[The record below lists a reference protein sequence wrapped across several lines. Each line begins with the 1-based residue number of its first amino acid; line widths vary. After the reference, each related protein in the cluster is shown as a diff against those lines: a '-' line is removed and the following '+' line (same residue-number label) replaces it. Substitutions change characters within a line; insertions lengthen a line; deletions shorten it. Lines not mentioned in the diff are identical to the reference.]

1 MKFCVFL
8 LTVFLLFSCDFSE
21 KKNENVWN
29 MSLSPSTLALNERID
44 SISFVVLDDSNSEA
58 LFKEIDKMLYVNE
71 RFYILDCMGTSSVLV
86 FDNKGTF
93 LFKVGNVGQGPGEY
107 TRVTDFDV
115 NNDCIYLLDSRK
127 RMIFSYD
134 LNGKF
139 IKHYSYSTKV
149 AGVNDLIVT
158 DEGDFLLGLDVE
170 INSKEQVVLTDTNF
184 VVKKNIFYFDENAT
198 RNHLNIGN
206 FRRCGNDVVYYHP
219 VSDIF
224 YRFDRKGNIVESCN
238 LLLDDNMP
246 LEVKRDYIKIMD
258 KRMSM
263 NLSYFYKTPFVCGD
277 FFVAEGIYQ
286 SENGVVC
293 ADLTERT
300 WCWKE
305 YKIEDHLSFLEL
317 KFPKYINEN
326 RIITS
331 FSGALYEYLD
341 EESQFMLD
349 DRGTI
354 LDKEGFM
361 FVVYHLKD

>member
-71 RFYILDCMGTSSVLV
+71 RFYILDYMGTSSVLV

-170 INSKEQVVLTDTNF
+170 INSKEQVILTDTNF
-184 VVKKNIFYFDENAT
+184 VV
-198 RNHLNIGN
+198 
-206 FRRCGNDVVYYHP
+206 
-219 VSDIF
+219 
-224 YRFDRKGNIVESCN
+224 
-238 LLLDDNMP
+238 
-246 LEVKRDYIKIMD
+246 
-258 KRMSM
+258 
-263 NLSYFYKTPFVCGD
+263 
-277 FFVAEGIYQ
+277 
-286 SENGVVC
+286 
-293 ADLTERT
+293 
-300 WCWKE
+300 
-305 YKIEDHLSFLEL
+305 
-317 KFPKYINEN
+317 
-326 RIITS
+326 
-331 FSGALYEYLD
+331 
-341 EESQFMLD
+341 
-349 DRGTI
+349 
-354 LDKEGFM
+354 
-361 FVVYHLKD
+361 